1 MANKSNNKLTV
12 YGTKRAK
19 DQEPWVDYEAFSGE
33 DYIGGPY
40 SYVDKFYQ
48 DSAEEIIHHAKLLM
62 DWRIKNAIDKKARID
77 VDELKP
83 RYGSKSFYGKARIA
97 HVESKSGRIYEIL
110 ISYNTAVCM
119 LDSAGRFVRLW
130 NGYSATTAKH
140 IAAFMNRYGLPGV
153 GKHEWL
159 ELPVGKPSR
168 IAVA

>member
-19 DQEPWVDYEAFSGE
+19 DQEPGIDYEYYTGYDF
-33 DYIGGPY
+33 IGGPY

-48 DSAEEIIHHAKLLM
+48 DDAAEIIHRAKWSM
-62 DWRIKNAIDKKARID
+62 NWRIKNAIDGKARIMVSD
-77 VDELKP
+77 L
-83 RYGSKSFYGKARIA
+83 RNGGKSFYGKARIA

-130 NGYSATTAKH
+130 NGYSATTMKH
-140 IAAFMNRYGLPGV
+140 IGAFMDCFKLRNI

>member
-19 DQEPWVDYEAFSGE
+19 DQEPGVDYEAFDWT

-40 SYVDKFYQ
+40 SYESKFEQ
-48 DSAEEIIHHAKLLM
+48 LAEMGIIHRAVSDRTWK
-62 DWRIKNAIDKKARID
+62 AIAAGRID

-97 HVESKSGRIYEIL
+97 HIESKSGRVYEIL

-140 IAAFMNRYGLPGV
+140 IAAFMSRYGLSGV

>member
-19 DQEPWVDYEAFSGE
+19 DQEPYVDYEAFNWQ

-48 DSAEEIIHHAKLLM
+48 DDAAEIIHHAKWSM
-62 DWRIKNAIDKKARID
+62 DWRIKNAIDRKARIMVSD
-77 VDELKP
+77 LMN
-83 RYGSKSFYGKARIA
+83 GGKSFYGKARIA

-110 ISYNTAVCM
+110 ISYNTAVAM

-130 NGYSATTAKH
+130 NGYSATTMKH
-140 IAAFMNRYGLPGV
+140 IGAFMDRYKLRNI

-159 ELPVGKPSR
+159 ELPIGKPSG
-168 IAVA
+168 IAID